1 MERDD
6 TGTADHGPDGKYGP
20 GGAGGGARPVL
31 EYRGRRFL
39 LDAGSSG
46 RFADNAQK
54 LGVDLDG
61 VELAA
66 LSHGHY
72 DHADGLRAFFA
83 LNDRAPV
90 YIRPQ
95 AGEAYYSKSG
105 GSPRFVGIHREIWE
119 GFRDRFVPVDGLYP
133 LCPGAWLAPETVR
146 GGPFASRE
154 PNLLRKVGEDRFLPD
169 DFSHEQSMVLE
180 TGRGLVVLN
189 SCCHGGGLH
198 MLSPGANALNCP
210 PDYVRQ
216 VAAALLELGVEHLW
230 TGHCTGPA
238 AFALLKEELG
248 DRVEP
253 LTGGMRLGI

>member
-1 MERDD
+1 MELRSI
-6 TGTADHGPDGKYGP
+6 T
-20 GGAGGGARPVL
+20 
-31 EYRGRRFL
+31 
-39 LDAGSSG
+39 
-46 RFADNAQK
+46 
-54 LGVDLDG
+54 
-61 VELAA
+61 VETLAA
-66 LSHGHY
+66 F
-72 DHADGLRAFFA
+72 AQALRAEERCTETIKQYTRSVRQFA
-83 LNDRAPV
+83 
-90 YIRPQ
+90 
-95 AGEAYYSKSG
+95 
-105 GSPRFVGIHREIWE
+105 
-119 GFRDRFVPVDGLYP
+119 
-133 LCPGAWLAPETVR
+133 AWLAPETVR

-189 SCCHGGGLH
+189 SCCHGGVVNIVQGVLDQFPGQRAYALLGGLH
-198 MLSPGANALNCP
+198 MLSPGPNALNCT

>member
-1 MERDD
+1 MGCTPLPR
-6 TGTADHGPDGKYGP
+6 GLA
-20 GGAGGGARPVL
+20 GAGDRP
-31 EYRGRRFL
+31 GR
-39 LDAGSSG
+39 A
-46 RFADNAQK
+46 
-54 LGVDLDG
+54 
-61 VELAA
+61 
-66 LSHGHY
+66 
-72 DHADGLRAFFA
+72 
-83 LNDRAPV
+83 
-90 YIRPQ
+90 
-95 AGEAYYSKSG
+95 
-105 GSPRFVGIHREIWE
+105 
-119 GFRDRFVPVDGLYP
+119 
-133 LCPGAWLAPETVR
+133 
-146 GGPFASRE
+146 FASRE

-189 SCCHGGGLH
+189 SCCHGGVVNIVKGVLDQFPGQRVYALLGGLH